1 MLIFSIN
8 TATLEPGTII
18 IPILLMGKLNH
29 IRKGKQFKRFYA

>member
-18 IPILLMGKLNH
+18 IPIFDGKTESY
-29 IRKGKQFKRFYA
+29 KKRQTV